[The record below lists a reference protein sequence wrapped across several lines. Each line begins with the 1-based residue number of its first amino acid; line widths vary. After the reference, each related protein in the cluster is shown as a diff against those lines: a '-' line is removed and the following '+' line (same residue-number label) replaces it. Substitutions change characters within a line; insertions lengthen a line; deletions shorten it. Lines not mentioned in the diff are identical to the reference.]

1 MWLQR
6 SVFQAFYLQV
16 VVLIWHM
23 AAGISHYHE
32 LAIHRALWNEVMS
45 QLICSLTGVAIT
57 KISIPSRPS
66 HGSDIGTNAGELF
79 ERRFVGLELRNIVE
93 SNTQSWR
100 CTRDTWHFIL
110 WGFLFL
116 KTSASGALNLL
127 KKWNGR
133 KSEILFEV
141 SDNFI
146 K

>member
-1 MWLQR
+1 
-6 SVFQAFYLQV
+6 
-16 VVLIWHM
+16 
-23 AAGISHYHE
+23 
-32 LAIHRALWNEVMS
+32 MS

-57 KISIPSRPS
+57 KISIPSQPS
-66 HGSDIGTNAGELF
+66 HGSDIGTSAGELF

-100 CTRDTWHFIL
+100 CTRDTWHFIVCE
-110 WGFLFL
+110 FLFL
-116 KTSASGALNLL
+116 KTSVSGALNLL
-127 KKWNGR
+127 KKLNGK